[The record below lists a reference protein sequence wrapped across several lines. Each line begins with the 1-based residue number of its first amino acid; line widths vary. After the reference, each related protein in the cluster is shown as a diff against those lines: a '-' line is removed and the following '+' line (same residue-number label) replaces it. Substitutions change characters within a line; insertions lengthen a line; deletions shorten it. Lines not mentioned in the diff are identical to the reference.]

1 MPHLTKEAN
10 MPDGMKTN
18 QYLFQSARPG
28 AFAFRRVAGRYW
40 FSLAPTQ
47 LQPGYPLLV
56 DLFDTDFS
64 PVEDPDLRTLM
75 QNARDLVAP
84 RYELVKELVPDD
96 QAATVG
102 FEDIEE
108 QESGFPNIEKL
119 TLLAESMA
127 RLGPGFGL
135 VVPSP
140 EHLDADTESFVRYLV
155 DASGKTGFGILWGVP
170 EGSESAPITPGVAP
184 LDIDRAF
191 REPVGASSYVA
202 LDNSHEAF
210 GLLSASGL
218 VLPVAV
224 FEALGFGASAGQ
236 ALPEHGFVFA
246 PYDETTDGVV
256 ACGELANRMPHEG
269 FGYLRRHPLLLWGQD
284 RSQLIHDH
292 QIYRAGF
299 SQVGREFLYHHYL
312 ALADAKD
319 RIQGDSLGA
328 AYARLSA
335 ARLAPRVAIRDGFSR
350 AIEHFRTALEC
361 DELSALD
368 RADTCQQLANVLA
381 VRGGQQELAE
391 AQGLYE
397 AAQGC
402 LEGQVMSERCLRI
415 IIRIKNGRALIDY
428 KSGRPDVAEKLE
440 DEALRLADRYQADY
454 PAIYAWANSLIK
466 TNLATLHLRAYD
478 DLPGCISLTSEVLSA
493 TEHLNDEQSLAQA
506 VRLAALLAHGGRF
519 GEASD
524 LLARTF
530 KRSGGEL
537 GEVEVFAVLLYASL
551 LAQAG
556 RTEEVAHLLRR
567 HSLAIET
574 VGADYAKEVA
584 TQLSAF
590 GAGGEAA
597 AMH

>member
-1 MPHLTKEAN
+1 
-10 MPDGMKTN
+10 MPDRMKATHN
-18 QYLFQSARPG
+18 LFLSARPG
-28 AFAFRRVAGRYW
+28 AFAFKRVADRYW
-40 FSLAPTQ
+40 FSLAPCQ
-47 LQPGYPLLV
+47 RQPCYPLLV
-56 DLFDTDFS
+56 DFFDADFS
-64 PVEDPDLRTLM
+64 PIEDPTLRMLM
-75 QNARDLVAP
+75 ENARDLAAP
-84 RYELVKELVPDD
+84 RYEMVKELVPDD
-96 QAATVG
+96 RMATVG

-119 TLLAESMA
+119 TLLAETVS
-127 RLGPGFGL
+127 RLGPEFGL

-155 DASGKTGFGILWGVP
+155 DASTKTGFGILWGLP
-170 EGSESAPITPGVAP
+170 EGSTRAPITTDVEP
-184 LDIDRAF
+184 LNIDRIVKAPEGGSNF
-191 REPVGASSYVA
+191 VA
-202 LDNSHEAF
+202 LNEAHGAF

-218 VLPVAV
+218 VVPVEAFNEMG
-224 FEALGFGASAGQ
+224 FEAPSGQ
-236 ALPEHGFVFA
+236 AFPDQGFVFA
-246 PYDETTDGVV
+246 PYDDTSDGTD
-256 ACGELANRMPHEG
+256 ACRQLGARMPKEG
-269 FGYLRRHPLLLWGQD
+269 FGYLRRHPLLLWGNN

-312 ALADAKD
+312 ALADAKE

-350 AIEHFRTALEC
+350 AIQHFRAALEC
-361 DELSALD
+361 EDLSALD

-381 VRGGQQELAE
+381 VRGGEKELAE
-391 AQGLYE
+391 AQGFYE
-397 AAQGC
+397 AAEGS
-402 LEGQVMSERCLRI
+402 LEGQPMNERYLRI
-415 IIRIKNGRALIDY
+415 VIRIKNGRALIDY

-440 DEALRLADRYQADY
+440 GEALHLADKYQADY
-454 PAIYAWANSLIK
+454 PAIHAWANSLIK

-519 GEASD
+519 GEALD

-530 KRSGGEL
+530 KRSGGDL

-556 RTEEVAHLLRR
+556 RTDEVSVLLQQ

-574 VGADYAKEVA
+574 VGADYAKELA
-584 TQLSAF
+584 LQLSAMS
-590 GAGGEAA
+590 AGGASA